1 MNTLSIIKKPVCKFS
16 CLDVHLLEIVFY
28 TFKLNFCFLQRNLT
42 SHLNCPPHL
51 FVGSSFCSLKNRF
64 FFSPLMY
71 LWSFFSTLVVLGS
84 RSEKKKKMPQVS
96 LFGSQ
101 GIKKKILL
109 PFWTSVFFIGNQ
121 LFKPSISIIYITLLF
136 GYIKEGI
143 NRSSLWFQWPDKK
156 SY

>member
-28 TFKLNFCFLQRNLT
+28 TFKLNFCFLQHNLT

-84 RSEKKKKMPQVS
+84 RSEKKKNAPS
-96 LFGSQ
+96 FL
-101 GIKKKILL
+101 IRIPRNKKENTASFLNLSI
-109 PFWTSVFFIGNQ
+109 FHW
-121 LFKPSISIIYITLLF
+121 KPTI
-136 GYIKEGI
+136 
-143 NRSSLWFQWPDKK
+143 
-156 SY
+156 